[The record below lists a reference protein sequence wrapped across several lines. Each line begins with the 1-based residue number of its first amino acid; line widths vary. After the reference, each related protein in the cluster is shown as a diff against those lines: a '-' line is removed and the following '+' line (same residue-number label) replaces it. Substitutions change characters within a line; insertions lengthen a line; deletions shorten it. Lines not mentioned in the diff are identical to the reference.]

1 MKGSQITFDDLLGIP
16 SVGTIVD
23 RHGRRLTFEEAA
35 ARIGEIVISNISTE
49 NHEWFRAVRVLRTA
63 TTPDGERRLIC
74 ERDKGLCYLGE
85 RHFRTKNK
93 YRGKCLP
100 EFSLEV
106 YSV

>member
-1 MKGSQITFDDLLGIP
+1 MKVSQITFDDLLGIP
-16 SVGTIVD
+16 AVGTIVD
-23 RHGRRLTFEEAA
+23 RHGQRLTFAEAA
-35 ARIGEIVISNISTE
+35 ALGGEIVILNISTE
-49 NHEWFRAVRVLRTA
+49 SHEWFQAVRVLRMA

-85 RHFRTKNK
+85 KYFRTKNK